1 MGIQVNSFSGGSGI
15 TVTAQSDFPQEKR
28 PPLPAEQ
35 KAAETPLPGKGKP
48 ESPEISAEALKA
60 QALSQDLKKT
70 TTDLERVSL
79 AFDRRL
85 KFIIDH
91 ESHEISI
98 KVIDNETDKVIKV
111 LPPEELQRLHS
122 RIRETLGFLFDTM
135 V

>member
-1 MGIQVNSFSGGSGI
+1 MGIQINYLSPGANIVS
-15 TVTAQSDFPQEKR
+15 AQQEFPQEKR

-35 KAAETPLPGKGKP
+35 IAAEKESGTSLPGFSDGKNQN
-48 ESPEISAEALKA
+48 L
-60 QALSQDLKKT
+60 QKT
-70 TTDLERVSL
+70 TSELERISL

-85 KFIIDH
+85 KFIVDH
-91 ESHEISI
+91 ESREILI

-122 RIRETLGFLFDTM
+122 RIRETIGFLFDTM

>member
-1 MGIQVNSFSGGSGI
+1 MGMQVTSLSVGSNLAA
-15 TVTAQSDFPQEKR
+15 TAQAELPQEKR
-28 PPLPAEQ
+28 SPLPVEQQAQAEPVE
-35 KAAETPLPGKGKP
+35 ASLPGMT
-48 ESPEISAEALKA
+48 AVN
-60 QALSQDLKKT
+60 KKT
-70 TTDLERVSL
+70 QFPELKQTTSELERISL

-85 KFIIDH
+85 KFVVDQ
-91 ESHEISI
+91 ESREILI